1 MASSLSGAGSPLD
14 VKGTSPLPINLPE
27 IESLDMKARY
37 HSPRYGGDFFDGV
50 ALDSRV
56 VFLLTDI
63 AGKRPET
70 HAIAVEVQN
79 VLRTRAEEL
88 FKHSDANESEGIAV
102 LARDINH
109 SLIEAAHGVRLAPA
123 FLGCYNLT
131 LNILT
136 YHYAGHLLAMFH
148 DTETTRVLEP
158 SGIPFG
164 LFTHSTYEPAVL
176 AFDRHAKLLLVTK
189 GITES
194 EGITESQREPTML
207 DDKHI
212 RILLENS
219 TPDAASICEAVL
231 GVADDSGDH
240 PRSRLH
246 DFFHRRNQNAGD
258 DVTAVAMVRRGDAAG
273 IVDSPE

>member
-1 MASSLSGAGSPLD
+1 MASSLSGSGSPPGL
-14 VKGTSPLPINLPE
+14 KGASPLPIDLPE

-37 HSPRYGGDFFDGV
+37 HSPRSGGDFFDGV

-56 VFLLTDI
+56 VFLLMDI

-70 HAIAVEVQN
+70 HAIAVDVQN
-79 VLRTRAEEL
+79 VFRTRAEEL
-88 FKHSDANESEGIAV
+88 FRHSDANESEGIAV

-109 SLIEAAHGVRLAPA
+109 SLIDAAHGVRLAPS

-148 DTETTRVLEP
+148 DTEKTRVLEP

-176 AFDRHAKLLLVTK
+176 GFDRHAKLLLVTK
-189 GITES
+189 GITET
-194 EGITESQREPTML
+194 EGTAESQREPTMF
-207 DDKHI
+207 DAEHI
-212 RILLENS
+212 RVLLESS

-231 GVADDSGDH
+231 GVADESGDH
-240 PRSRLH
+240 PRSRAY
-246 DFFHRRNQNAGD
+246 DFFHLRNRKSSD
-258 DVTAVAMVRRGDAAG
+258 DVTAVALVRRSDT
-273 IVDSPE
+273 PQ

>member
-1 MASSLSGAGSPLD
+1 MASSLSGSGSPLD
-14 VKGTSPLPINLPE
+14 LKGPSLLPINLPE
-27 IESLDMKARY
+27 VESLDMKARY
-37 HSPRYGGDFFDGV
+37 RSPRRGGDYFDGV

-56 VFLLTDI
+56 VFLLMDI

-79 VLRTRAEEL
+79 VFRTRAEEL

-136 YHYAGHLLAMFH
+136 YHYAGHMLAMFH
-148 DTETTRVLEP
+148 DTEKTNVLEP

-176 AFDRHAKLLLVTK
+176 GFDQHAKLLLVTK
-189 GITES
+189 GFTET
-194 EGITESQREPTML
+194 EGVTESQREPTMF
-207 DDKHI
+207 DAEHI
-212 RILLENS
+212 RVLLENS
-219 TPDAASICEAVL
+219 APDAASICEAVL
-231 GVADDSGDH
+231 GIADDSGDH
-240 PRSRLH
+240 PRSRAY
-246 DFFHRRNQNAGD
+246 DFFHRNQKNSD
-258 DVTAVAMVRRGDAAG
+258 DVTAVALVRHGDAAG
-273 IVDSPE
+273 STHPAEQ